1 MGLVVLYF
9 QCMAEDPSVWLV
21 HWLATEL
28 GKGVVDSS
36 VMLSKAWPSLQVRV
50 MVVPMSVELSGH
62 VCVAPPA
69 TPRSGSSRQ
78 VLAGDQLTKNQ
89 CLSYVCIG

>member
-1 MGLVVLYF
+1 MGLLVLYF
-9 QCMAEDPSVWLV
+9 QWMAEDPLVWLV

-28 GKGVVDSS
+28 GKGVVDPS

-62 VCVAPPA
+62 VCAAPPA

-78 VLAGDQLTKNQ
+78 VDAGDQISRIH